1 MVSFRDQKKLGP
13 RLDRSPLFKISDE
26 HPHPFH
32 MRIPPR
38 IITLEI
44 KNFWVIVPI
53 LPLDDARNLY
63 QFED

>member
-1 MVSFRDQKKLGP
+1 MERSFP
-13 RLDRSPLFKISDE
+13 TSIPTPKISDE
-26 HPHPFH
+26 HPHLFN
-32 MRIPPR
+32 MRSAPHG

-44 KNFWVIVPI
+44 KSVWVIVSI

>member
-1 MVSFRDQKKLGP
+1 MERSFP
-13 RLDRSPLFKISDE
+13 TSIPTPKISDE
-26 HPHPFH
+26 HPHLFN
-32 MRIPPR
+32 MRSAPPPPG

-44 KNFWVIVPI
+44 KSVWVIVSI